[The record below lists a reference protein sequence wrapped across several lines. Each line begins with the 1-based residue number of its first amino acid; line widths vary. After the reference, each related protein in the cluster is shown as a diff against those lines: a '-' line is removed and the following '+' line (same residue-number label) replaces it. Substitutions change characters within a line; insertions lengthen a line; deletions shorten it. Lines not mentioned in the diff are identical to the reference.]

1 MTLGRGNPPQR
12 ICKAN
17 QNQNTTMRSL
27 EDVKLLKASTK
38 LTAINVLRVAA
49 AVAIGETVTVAGDVY
64 EANSGAGVTAGRTSV
79 DVSAG
84 GTKATGVVTA
94 ADQVSNND
102 TVVIGNK
109 TYTFKTALTPAE
121 GEVLIGASAAATL
134 DNLKLAINRTAPE
147 TNDGVKYKV
156 AAAHT
161 QVTATT
167 NTDTEQTVEARYT
180 GTGPNSYATTTTAAN
195 LSWGAATLE
204 SGANPT
210 AEQFV
215 DALVAA
221 VPATANYTAAK
232 ISANEVLFKQAAG
245 GRNVAACSETLAGS
259 NNGWSAA
266 AFYGGADEM
275 DDLQKVRATSRVP
288 TAAEVALQTMHF
300 VFGFAPGSA
309 IAQVRSSAGAVRAFD
324 GSIIIS
330 GNRVSVNGTGS
341 TDVQASDIVSVIAF
355 E

>member
-1 MTLGRGNPPQR
+1 MRTL
-12 ICKAN
+12 
-17 QNQNTTMRSL
+17 
-27 EDVKLLKASTK
+27 EEVKKLKSSTK
-38 LTAINVLRVAA
+38 LTAINVLRVAS
-49 AVAIGETVTVAGDVY
+49 AVAIGETVTIGSDIY
-64 EANSGAGVTAGRTSV
+64 EANDGSGVTTGRTSV

-84 GTKATGVVTA
+84 GTKATGVLTSSGTI
-94 ADQVSNND
+94 SNGD
-102 TVVIGNK
+102 TVTIGNK

-121 GEVLIGASAAATL
+121 GEVLIGANAAEAL

-167 NTDTEQTVEARYT
+167 NTDTAQTVQAIRT
-180 GTGPNSYATTTTAAN
+180 GTGPNAYATTDTGAN
-195 LSWGAATLE
+195 LAWGAATLE
-204 SGANPT
+204 NGANPT

-221 VPATANYTAAK
+221 VPATAGYSATK
-232 ISANEVLFKQAAG
+232 ISANEILFRNAAPG
-245 GRNVAACSETLAGS
+245 LNVRAVAETLTGS
-259 NNGWSAA
+259 NNAWSAA
-266 AFYGGADEM
+266 AFYGGADEL
-275 DDLQKVRATSRVP
+275 DDLQKIRAVNRVP

-300 VFGFAPGSA
+300 VFGFAPASA
-309 IAQVRSSAGAVRAFD
+309 IVQVRSSAGALRAFD